1 MKINKHLHAF
11 LWRSMSA
18 NNCNTY
24 LINGPARVLIDPG
37 HLAQFEHVRQGLS
50 ELELALEDVD
60 LVICTHAHP
69 DHLEAVQLFK
79 KVAVP
84 FALHAV
90 EWDLVKKMQRHMGP
104 DMEKAI
110 AAMTPDIFLKE
121 GDLKVKDLCLE
132 VYHTPGHSPGSVS
145 LLWPEYKA
153 LFTGDV
159 VFNQGIG
166 RTDLPGGN
174 GQQLKAS
181 IQKLAGLDV
190 DLVLSGH
197 GDLITGADAVARNF
211 EHIKNVW
218 FNYI

>member
-1 MKINKHLHAF
+1 MKINDHLHAF

-24 LINGPARVLIDPG
+24 LIDGPARVLIDPG
-37 HLAQFEHVRQGLS
+37 HLTLFDHVQSGLS
-50 ELELALEDVD
+50 DLGLEPKDMD

-69 DHLEAVQLFK
+69 DHIEAVQLFK
-79 KVAVP
+79 KASVV
-84 FALHAV
+84 FALHKE
-90 EWDLVKKMQRHMGP
+90 EWELVQKMRRYMGP
-104 DMEKAI
+104 GMEQAI
-110 AAMTPDIFLKE
+110 DAMTPDLFLKQ
-121 GDLKVKDLCLE
+121 GDLKVKDLTLE
-132 VYHTPGHSPGSVS
+132 VYHTPGHSPGSVT

-174 GQQLKAS
+174 GQQLKTS
-181 IQKLAGLDV
+181 IKRLAELDV
-190 DLVLSGH
+190 EMVLSGH
-197 GDLITGADAVARNF
+197 GDMVSGAEAVARNF
-211 EHIKNVW
+211 EHIEKVW